1 MPFYRFHFYDGQS
14 PVQMWAPTRQDAE
27 SAVRS
32 LRGANFTY
40 AGEGNEP
47 ISGYQTV
54 ASGGTGGQQP
64 GGTVPGGG
72 GGAGTGGGA
81 PPDVQADLDDA
92 LKMSAFSSGME
103 ARGLNTEGALGGLL
117 RRQAVPAYANF
128 SLDRSFAG
136 NDSPPDANSF
146 RAYTAN
152 KGPNAY
158 SDSLD
163 LYRKASSA
171 PYGSP
176 DFYDA
181 LNRAG
186 VGDTDEQKAYR
197 GNFMDV
203 AQGAARARYSPAAA
217 RFLPDEE
224 TLNRRFNQL
233 LYTQGGKGAN
243 AQGVSLL
250 DFLKRQYG
258 F

>member
-1 MPFYRFHFYDGQS
+1 MPWFVYNISGVGPRQLFAPNRQRADEAIRDIYPNVASSYAGQS
-14 PVQMWAPTRQDAE
+14 GGDDKLSGIQVLGDA
-27 SAVRS
+27 STTGQTNPP
-32 LRGANFTY
+32 RGD
-40 AGEGNEP
+40 
-47 ISGYQTV
+47 V
-54 ASGGTGGQQP
+54 
-64 GGTVPGGG
+64 
-72 GGAGTGGGA
+72 

-103 ARGLNTEGALGGLL
+103 GRGFDTEGPLGSLL
-117 RRQAVPAYANF
+117 RKQAVPTYANF

-136 NDSPPDANSF
+136 NDSTPDANSF
-146 RAYTAN
+146 RAYTVS

-158 SDSLD
+158 SDALG

-186 VGDTDEQKAYR
+186 VGDEENKQQMRA
-197 GNFMDV
+197 NFMDV

-224 TLNRRFNQL
+224 TLNRRFNNL

-250 DFLKRQYG
+250 DFLKKQYG